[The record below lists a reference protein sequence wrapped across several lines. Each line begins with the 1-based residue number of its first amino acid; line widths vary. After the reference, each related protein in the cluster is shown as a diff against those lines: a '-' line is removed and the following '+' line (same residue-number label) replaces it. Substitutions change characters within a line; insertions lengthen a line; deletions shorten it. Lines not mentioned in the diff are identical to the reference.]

1 MSEEED
7 ILFQEAVET
16 LRAGDR
22 ARAKD
27 LLTRL
32 LKTEQNNATYWVW
45 MSAAVETAK
54 ERAYCLQM
62 ALRIDPEHAAAKR
75 GMVLLG
81 AAPPDETVQPF
92 PVNRPR
98 AWEEQLKLAHEK
110 PKEKKPLLSRPI
122 LRLAGLSGL
131 GVIVCGLVFFLFI
144 LPNRDQFVRP
154 PTSTPGPSPTYTL
167 TPTFINATAPV
178 TPTFVGPTPLWAFLP
193 VTYTPTPFYLPAVND
208 PQLTEI
214 LRAIKSA
221 YAKGNWEEM
230 RGYIQQGI
238 SIRPDLPDFWY
249 LIGESYRFE
258 EKASE
263 ALDGYTHA
271 LELDE
276 NFGPAYIGLARL
288 ELAEDE
294 NADILGE
301 LDLAIEK
308 SPNLAEAY
316 ILRAEYKIDHDD
328 IEGALADLKT
338 ADGLTPNSP
347 LVYLDYARAY
357 LALGDAET
365 AVASARRA
373 NDLDITM
380 LPVYLTLG
388 EAYAANNQ
396 PGEAAKALQ
405 TYVTYAPEDPAVYFQ
420 LGKLHYLAGEF
431 DLALEDLEKSIA
443 YKNAPEARL
452 YHGLTLVELERGAEA
467 VFELDHAL
475 DFFPESYVAHIGM
488 VRALFLDEKFG
499 SAAIEADT
507 ALLFAETDEQKA
519 QVYYWR
525 AKAYDKQPS
534 RLADAKR
541 DWEALLSLPE
551 NSMPAAWR
559 REAQGRLVALTTP
572 SVTPT
577 ITKTGT
583 PTKTPS
589 PTRTPSPGP
598 SPTPSPSPTP
608 KP

>member
-1 MSEEED
+1 MAEESD
-7 ILFQEAVET
+7 ILFQEAVEA
-16 LRAGDR
+16 LHAGDR

-45 MSAAVETAK
+45 MSAAVETNK
-54 ERAYCLQM
+54 ERIYCLQT
-62 ALRIDPEHAAAKR
+62 ALHIDPEHAAAKR

-81 AAPPDETVQPF
+81 AAPPDENVQPF

-98 AWEEQLKLAHEK
+98 AWEEELKLSHEK

-122 LRLAGLSGL
+122 ARLAGLSGL

-193 VTYTPTPFYLPAVND
+193 VTYTPTPFYLPDVVD

-214 LRAIKSA
+214 LRAIKGA

-230 RGYIQQGI
+230 RGYIQQGM
-238 SIRPDLPDFWY
+238 SIRADLPDFWY
-249 LIGESYRFE
+249 LMGESYRFE
-258 EKASE
+258 EKFSE
-263 ALDGYTHA
+263 ALDAYTKA
-271 LELDE
+271 LELDP
-276 NFGPAYIGLARL
+276 NFGPAYVGLARL
-288 ELAEDE
+288 DLAQDED
-294 NADILGE
+294 ADVLGQ
-301 LDLAIEK
+301 LDLAIQA
-308 SPNLAEAY
+308 SPDFTEAY
-316 ILRAEYKIDHDD
+316 LMRAEYKLHHDD
-328 IEGALADLKT
+328 PEGALEDVKT
-338 ADGLTPNSP
+338 ADQLSPNSA
-347 LVYLDYARAY
+347 LVYLEYARVY
-357 LALGDAET
+357 LALDDPQN
-365 AVASARRA
+365 AVIFARRA
-373 NDLDITM
+373 NELDITM
-380 LPVYLTLG
+380 LPVYLVLG
-388 EAYAANNQ
+388 EAYVANDQ

-431 DLALEDLEKSIA
+431 ELALADLEKSIQ
-443 YKNAPEARL
+443 YKNDPQARL
-452 YHGLTLVELERGAEA
+452 YNGLTLVELGRGSEA
-467 VFELDHAL
+467 VFELEHAL
-475 DFFPESYVAHIGM
+475 DFFPESFIGHLGLT
-488 VRALFLDEKFG
+488 RAYYLEEKFG
-499 SAAIEADT
+499 SAALEADT
-507 ALLFAETDEQKA
+507 ALVYAETDEQKA

-525 AKAYDKQPS
+525 AKSYDKQPS

-541 DWEALLSLPE
+541 DWEALLALPE

-559 REAQGRLVALTTP
+559 REAQQRLVALTTP

-577 ITKTGT
+577 VTKTRTPSKT
-583 PTKTPS
+583 PT
-589 PTRTPSPGP
+589 PTRTPSP
-598 SPTPSPSPTP
+598 TP